1 MRRGGRTVHG
11 DGIARGD
18 GRAGA
23 RLDDLHGGGDTGD
36 GLHVRKD
43 GGYDEKEERGERP
56 AHPSVMHLAPR
67 ARFLCGGITTDDAQQ
82 AHAYTFLLQLV
93 RCSPA
98 MHALASRRRSDHVSA
113 PDARVDPRISTTFRL
128 FAPAPRRGSSALLFL
143 LCRAVLRRI
152 VCPHLLWR
160 RVPPTSSSRRLS
172 RDRHAS
178 AGSPW
183 TESPRRAR
191 AESAPRARGAVRSF
205 APRAP
210 RRRKTPKRLRAP
222 PPPRPSSWTRPTVQA
237 REFRRRARSDPSREG
252 AQARLRTA
260 RRPSRR
266 SIRRP
271 SSQT

>member
-1 MRRGGRTVHG
+1 MHG

-56 AHPSVMHLAPR
+56 AHPSVMHRAPR

-82 AHAYTFLLQLV
+82 AHAYTIFAATGSLS
-93 RCSPA
+93 SPA
-98 MHALASRRRSDHVSA
+98 GVHALASRRRSDHVSA

-143 LCRAVLRRI
+143 HCPCCPQESQRA
-152 VCPHLLWR
+152 PHLLHE
-160 RVPPTSSSRRLS
+160 RVESLPRLPRGVS
-172 RDRHAS
+172 HGDRHAS

-222 PPPRPSSWTRPTVQA
+222 PPPRPSSSTRPTVQA

-266 SIRRP
+266 SIRRS